1 MKQIL
6 VGRKSEIEVLNK
18 ALNSNESEMVAL
30 IGRRR
35 VGKTFLVRQALYGKI
50 DFELTGE
57 QRTGMR
63 QQLQNFADRLTI
75 HAKPAVP
82 FQRPGNWHEAFKM
95 LVLWLEATSQS
106 RRSVLFFDELPW
118 LATRRSDFLS
128 ALGYFWNSWASQNN
142 IMLVI
147 CGSAASWMIQ
157 NVVRDRGGLYNRI
170 TRRIHLQPFNLAET
184 EAFLIHRGVRL
195 DRYQL
200 LQIYMALGGIP
211 HYLKEIE
218 GGKTAAQ
225 NIDHICFSPNGLLT
239 DEFQQLYPAL
249 FDQAYIHIKMIRLL
263 ARSRH
268 GLTRSEIIEHGELAN
283 GGNTSRVLEELE
295 SSGFI
300 TGFYAYGKKKKEMRF
315 RLTDEYSL
323 FYLKFIEENN
333 DVQRGSWQTFSQNQS
348 WKSWSGYAFEN
359 IALRHLPQIKKALG
373 IAAVHTE
380 SSTFSIRG
388 NSEQPGIQIDLL
400 IDRNDHSINI
410 CELKFYR
417 EEWLLTKTMATEMRH
432 KIAHFKAVTQTK
444 KQVFLTVI
452 SPFLLIP
459 NEHSTGLVDVSL
471 TMDALFE

>member
-147 CGSAASWMIQ
+147 CGSAAWCHS
-157 NVVRDRGGLYNRI
+157 
-170 TRRIHLQPFNLAET
+170 
-184 EAFLIHRGVRL
+184 
-195 DRYQL
+195 
-200 LQIYMALGGIP
+200 
-211 HYLKEIE
+211 
-218 GGKTAAQ
+218 TA
-225 NIDHICFSPNGLLT
+225 
-239 DEFQQLYPAL
+239 
-249 FDQAYIHIKMIRLL
+249 
-263 ARSRH
+263 
-268 GLTRSEIIEHGELAN
+268 
-283 GGNTSRVLEELE
+283 
-295 SSGFI
+295 
-300 TGFYAYGKKKKEMRF
+300 
-315 RLTDEYSL
+315 
-323 FYLKFIEENN
+323 
-333 DVQRGSWQTFSQNQS
+333 FSQR
-348 WKSWSGYAFEN
+348 
-359 IALRHLPQIKKALG
+359 L
-373 IAAVHTE
+373 AA
-380 SSTFSIRG
+380 
-388 NSEQPGIQIDLL
+388 
-400 IDRNDHSINI
+400 
-410 CELKFYR
+410 
-417 EEWLLTKTMATEMRH
+417 
-432 KIAHFKAVTQTK
+432 
-444 KQVFLTVI
+444 
-452 SPFLLIP
+452 
-459 NEHSTGLVDVSL
+459 
-471 TMDALFE
+471 